1 MRGRASDRGLFLLS
15 VIAVQLVW
23 PVLPVQLHDYIDP
36 PIGGACVTQPGS
48 EKTLRSA
55 ILPAMASIYI
65 LVCPRKLLG
74 LSRLHSSI
82 INHHQPQT

>member
-23 PVLPVQLHDYIDP
+23 PVQLHDYIDS

-65 LVCPRKLLG
+65 LVCPRELLG